1 MPRTWTVGGPGRDG
15 GHGGPP
21 LCLHLVVV
29 VPTEHPDQVVGEL
42 LGHFQL
48 ARGRREAPGEA
59 NARTFEVFGHAFFA
73 RKPQ

>member
-1 MPRTWTVGGPGRDG
+1 
-15 GHGGPP
+15 
-21 LCLHLVVV
+21 LHLVVV

-59 NARTFEVFGHAFFA
+59 NARTFEVFGHAFFT